1 MKRTFAAM
9 LAACVAFACATAFAE
24 DGPFR
29 LGVIGATTSHV
40 PAFVKTINNPD
51 GAEIFQKF
59 EVTAVYPGGTPDN
72 LDSWD
77 RVVGYTQQCA
87 DAGLKVYSTI
97 EEMLPEIDGV
107 LLESV
112 DGRLHLEQAKP
123 VIAAK
128 KPLFIDKPMG
138 GSLKDVLE
146 IFQLAKEA
154 GVPVFSSSS
163 LRYVKAYQQMRNDS
177 PIGEILGADAT
188 SPCSL
193 NAKHPSLYWYGVHG
207 VESLFTVMGPDCL
220 TVSRTNTPDADF
232 VVGVWEGKKI
242 GTFRGIRR
250 GSAPYSCKVFG
261 AKGVEN
267 VGNYEGYEPLLVE
280 ICKFFETGIAPVD
293 EKETINIFA
302 FMTAADVSRREK
314 GKTVALA
321 DVIKAAQEETRLT
334 VTVTATADGKFL
346 WNDAD
351 NEQTF
356 EEFSELRAA
365 VEAELEN
372 YDVVRFIF
380 DNRVGMPIDSVYK
393 ALDAL
398 EDAVLANYL
407 Y

>member
-1 MKRTFAAM
+1 MR
-9 LAACVAFACATAFAE
+9 
-24 DGPFR
+24 
-29 LGVIGATTSHV
+29 
-40 PAFVKTINNPD
+40 
-51 GAEIFQKF
+51 
-59 EVTAVYPGGTPDN
+59 
-72 LDSWD
+72 
-77 RVVGYTQQCA
+77 

-220 TVSRTNTPDADF
+220 TVSRTNTPDVDF
-232 VVGVWEGKKI
+232 VVTPGKA
-242 GTFRGIRR
+242 RR
-250 GSAPYSCKVFG
+250 SARPEDSPSAAPYSRKVFG
-261 AKGVEN
+261 AKALRTSVITKATSVARRN
-267 VGNYEGYEPLLVE
+267 
-280 ICKFFETGIAPVD
+280 CKFFETG
-293 EKETINIFA
+293 
-302 FMTAADVSRREK
+302 SRLSTKKRRSISCLHDRRRRQP
-314 GKTVALA
+314 T
-321 DVIKAAQEETRLT
+321 
-334 VTVTATADGKFL
+334 
-346 WNDAD
+346 
-351 NEQTF
+351 
-356 EEFSELRAA
+356 
-365 VEAELEN
+365 
-372 YDVVRFIF
+372 
-380 DNRVGMPIDSVYK
+380 
-393 ALDAL
+393 
-398 EDAVLANYL
+398 
-407 Y
+407 